1 MNDEIYK
8 YNIKNDIKKLFD
20 GGLKVNDYI
29 KLNNIIDVL
38 FENKENMIDKNR
50 ENIID
55 ENIEN
60 IKESKKK
67 KISQMKIIDQ
77 INLLKEKIKF
87 FYKINYNIN
96 LYYKY

>member
-38 FENKENMIDKNR
+38 FENKENMIDKN
-50 ENIID
+50 
-55 ENIEN
+55 IEN
-60 IKESKKK
+60 IKESKKR
-67 KISQMKIIDQ
+67 
-77 INLLKEKIKF
+77 
-87 FYKINYNIN
+87 NITDEN
-96 LYYKY
+96 NRSNKSNKRGD